1 MEKHSVAKTIC
12 PLDCPDTCG
21 IVASVESGKVT
32 SLGGDKE
39 HPYTNGFIC
48 RKMRGYLDRLYSSER
63 ILYPQVRVGKKGE
76 GKFKRVSW
84 KEALERCA
92 EGLMA
97 VKEEFGGEAILPYS
111 YAGNMGAVNRF
122 AGFPFFS
129 KLGASVLGETICSAA
144 SGAGWKKQCGPL
156 SGCPP
161 ENAAEARLIILWG
174 INVKVSNIHFWQYVA
189 TAKKNGCRVIVIDPY
204 KNQTA
209 KSADDFIP
217 VKVGGDSAL
226 ALGVIKVLFESDS
239 LDHVFLKNHT
249 TGFAGLKAYVDSREL
264 SEFITDSG
272 VSEAS
277 IRTLAGLIA
286 KNPKTFI
293 RIGVGISRN
302 SRGAMSIRA
311 ITSLAAALGLF
322 SGGKGRGVL
331 LSTSAFKGDSE
342 ILTRES
348 LREEPARSI
357 NMIHL
362 GYALTGLEKPLK
374 ALVVYNSNPATVN
387 PDGSSVRFGL
397 AREDLFTIV
406 HEQVMTPT
414 AKYADVLL
422 PATTFL
428 ENMDVYTGYGHF
440 YMGVARPVVEPV
452 GEAKSNF
459 DFFQALALQCG
470 FDDDAFHETCE
481 ARLKHYVESMDGVP
495 EDVSVD
501 EIMKGR
507 LVQSTRSRP
516 EGDVIKGSNVANRSE
531 FKFRFTVIDESA
543 EPATACLLSGGESM
557 DPDLLAR
564 FPLQLITPP
573 HPDLL
578 NSSFGEKYEGELG
591 SVIIHPEDADRFNV
605 KDGAVV
611 ILANNRGRSQRTAQ
625 VSDDTQKGVL
635 VAEGLFWT
643 VAEKNPGLGA
653 GGINDLTSQKI
664 TDMGSGATFHESLVT
679 IIA

>member
-1 MEKHSVAKTIC
+1 MGKFHTAKTLC

-21 IVASVESGKVT
+21 IVASVEDGKIV
-32 SLGGDKE
+32 SLAGDKE

-48 RKMRGYLDRLYSSER
+48 RKMRGYIDRFYSSKR
-63 ILYPQVRVGKKGE
+63 ILYPQVRIGKKGE

-84 KEALERCA
+84 SEALERCA
-92 EGLMA
+92 DGLIK
-97 VKEEFGGEAILPYS
+97 VKKEFGGEAILPYS

-122 AGFPFFS
+122 AGFPLLN
-129 KLGASVLGETICSAA
+129 KLGTSVLEETICSAA

-161 ENAAEARLIILWG
+161 ENAAEAKLIIIWG
-174 INVKVSNIHFWQYVA
+174 INVKVSNIHFWQYVT

-209 KSADDFIP
+209 QSADDYIQ

-226 ALGVIKVLFESDS
+226 ALGIIKVLFENNC
-239 LDHVFLKNHT
+239 LDNDFIKNHT
-249 TGFAGLKAYVDSREL
+249 TGFTDLKLYVDSREL
-264 SEFITDSG
+264 SEFVIDSG

-277 IRTLAGLIA
+277 IRTLAGLVA

-311 ITSLAAALGLF
+311 ITSLAATLGLF
-322 SGGKGRGVL
+322 AGGKGRGVL
-331 LSTSAFKGDSE
+331 LGTNAFKGDSE

-348 LREEPARSI
+348 LRTEPARSI

-362 GYALTGLEKPLK
+362 GYALTGLENPLK
-374 ALVVYNSNPATVN
+374 ALIIYNSNPATVN
-387 PDGSSVRFGL
+387 PDGSSVRYGL

-414 AKYADVLL
+414 AKYADILL

-440 YMGVARPVVEPV
+440 YMGVARPVTEPI

-459 DFFQALALQCG
+459 DFFQALALKCG
-470 FDDDAFHETCE
+470 FGDDAFHETCE
-481 ARLKHYVESMDGVP
+481 ARLKRYVSSMEGVP
-495 EDVSVD
+495 EDMSVD
-501 EIMKGR
+501 EIMNGR
-507 LVQSTRSRP
+507 LVHSIRSRP
-516 EGDVIKGSNVANRSE
+516 EGDVINGSDGSDL
-531 FKFRFTVIDESA
+531 KFRFSAIDGSSD
-543 EPATACLLSGGESM
+543 PVTACLLVGGESM
-557 DPDLLAR
+557 DPDLRAR

-578 NSSFGEKYEGELG
+578 NSTFGEKYEGELG
-591 SVIIHPEDADRFNV
+591 SVIVHPEDAVRFNV
-605 KDGAVV
+605 QDGALV
-611 ILANNRGRSQRTAQ
+611 ILANNRGRSKRVAC
-625 VSDDTQKGVL
+625 VSEDTQKGVL

-643 VAEKNPGLGA
+643 VAEENAGLSA

>member
-1 MEKHSVAKTIC
+1 MEKIRVAKTIC

-48 RKMRGYLDRLYSSER
+48 RKMRGYLDRFYSSER

-92 EGLMA
+92 EGLMK
-97 VKEEFGGEAILPYS
+97 VKKEFGGEAILPYS

-122 AGFPFFS
+122 AGFPLFN
-129 KLGASVLGETICSAA
+129 KLGTSILEQTICSAA

-161 ENAAEARLIILWG
+161 ENAADANLIILWG
-174 INVKVSNIHFWQYVA
+174 INVKVSNIHFWQYVT
-189 TAKKNGCRVIVIDPY
+189 TAKKNGCRVVVIDPY
-204 KNQTA
+204 RNQTA
-209 KSADDFIP
+209 KSADYYIQ

-226 ALGVIKVLFESDS
+226 ALGIIKVLLKSHH
-239 LDHVFLKNHT
+239 LDHDFIKIHT
-249 TGFAGLKAYVDSREL
+249 TGFTDLKAYVDSREL
-264 SEFITDSG
+264 SEFAIDSG
-272 VSEAS
+272 VTETS
-277 IRTLAGLIA
+277 IRTLAECIA
-286 KNPKTFI
+286 SNPKTFI
-293 RIGVGISRN
+293 RIGIGISRN
-302 SRGAMSIRA
+302 SRGAMSIRG
-311 ITSLAAALGLF
+311 ITSLAATLGLF
-322 SGGKGRGVL
+322 SGGTGRGVL
-331 LSTSAFKGDSE
+331 LCTSAFKGNSE
-342 ILTRES
+342 ILVRES
-348 LREEPARSI
+348 LRTEPARSI

-362 GYALTGLEKPLK
+362 GYALTGLTNPVK
-374 ALVVYNSNPATVN
+374 ALIVYNSNPATVN

-428 ENMDVYTGYGHF
+428 ENIDVYTGYGHF

-470 FDDDAFHETCE
+470 FNDDVFHERCE
-481 ARLKHYVESMDGVP
+481 TRLRRYVASMDGIP
-495 EDVSVD
+495 EDVSAE
-501 EIMKGR
+501 EIMNGR
-507 LVQSTRSRP
+507 FIHSTRSRP
-516 EGDVIKGSNVANRSE
+516 KGDVINGSGY
-531 FKFRFTVIDESA
+531 KIRFSAIDGNSD
-543 EPATACLLSGGESM
+543 PATACLLGGGEFM
-557 DPDLLAR
+557 DPDLRAR

-578 NSSFGEKYEGELG
+578 NSTFGEKYKGELG
-591 SVIIHPEDADRFNV
+591 SVIIHPEDAARFNV
-605 KDGAVV
+605 KDGTFV
-611 ILANNRGRSQRTAQ
+611 ILANNRGRSQRMAL
-625 VSDDTQKGVL
+625 VSEDTQQGVL
-635 VAEGLFWT
+635 VAEGLFWAG
-643 VAEKNPGLGA
+643 AEKKPGLGA

>member
-1 MEKHSVAKTIC
+1 MEKRRVAKTIC

-21 IVASVESGKVT
+21 IVASVENGKVI
-32 SLGGDKE
+32 SLAGDKE

-48 RKMRGYLDRLYSSER
+48 RKMRGYLDRFYSSER
-63 ILYPQVRVGKKGE
+63 ILYPQVRVGQKGE

-84 KEALERCA
+84 NEALERCA
-92 EGLMA
+92 EGLMK
-97 VKEEFGGEAILPYS
+97 VKKEFGGEAILPYS

-122 AGFPFFS
+122 AGFPFFN
-129 KLGASVLGETICSAA
+129 KLGTSVLEQTICSAA
-144 SGAGWKKQCGPL
+144 SGAGWKKQCGPF

-161 ENAAEARLIILWG
+161 ENAAEAKLIILWG

-209 KSADDFIP
+209 KSADDYIQ

-226 ALGVIKVLFESDS
+226 ALGIIKVLLESNC
-239 LDHVFLKNHT
+239 LDHDFIKNHT
-249 TGFAGLKAYVDSREL
+249 TGFAGHKAYVDSREL
-264 SEFITDSG
+264 SEFVTDSG
-272 VSEAS
+272 VSESS
-277 IRTLAGLIA
+277 IRTLAGFIA
-286 KNPKTFI
+286 KNQKTFI

-311 ITSLAAALGLF
+311 ITSLASALGLF

-331 LSTSAFKGDSE
+331 LSASAFKGDRE

-348 LREEPARSI
+348 LRTEPARSI

-362 GYALTGLEKPLK
+362 GYALTGLENPLK
-374 ALVVYNSNPATVN
+374 ALIVYNSNPATVN

-414 AKYADVLL
+414 AKYADILL

-440 YMGVARPVVEPV
+440 YMGVARPVVEPL

-470 FDDDAFHETCE
+470 FDNDAFHETCE
-481 ARLKHYVESMDGVP
+481 ARLKRYVASMDGVP
-495 EDVSVD
+495 EDMSVD
-501 EIMKGR
+501 EIMNGR
-507 LVQSTRSRP
+507 LVHSTRSRP
-516 EGDVIKGSNVANRSE
+516 EGDVINGSDGSE
-531 FKFRFTVIDESA
+531 FKFRFSAIDESSD
-543 EPATACLLSGGESM
+543 PATACLLVGGESM
-557 DPDLLAR
+557 DPDLRAR

-578 NSSFGEKYEGELG
+578 NSTFGDKYEGELG
-591 SVIIHPEDADRFNV
+591 SVIIHPEDAARFNV
-605 KDGAVV
+605 KDGALI
-611 ILANNRGRSQRTAQ
+611 ILANNRGRSQRMAL

-635 VAEGLFWT
+635 VAEGLFWS

>member
-1 MEKHSVAKTIC
+1 MEKHHRVKTIC

-21 IVASVESGKVT
+21 IIASVENGKIV
-32 SLGGDKE
+32 SLTGDKE

-48 RKMRGYLDRLYSSER
+48 RKMRTYPDRHYSSER
-63 ILYPQVRVGKKGE
+63 ILYPQVRVGKKG
-76 GKFKRVSW
+76 GGQFRRVSW
-84 KEALERCA
+84 DEALQLCA
-92 EGLMA
+92 EHLLK
-97 VKEEFGGEAILPYS
+97 VKREFGGEAILPYS

-122 AGFPFFS
+122 AGFPLFNKLGTS
-129 KLGASVLGETICSAA
+129 KLEQTICSAA

-156 SGCPP
+156 PGCPP
-161 ENAAEARLIILWG
+161 ENAAEAKLIIIWG
-174 INVKVSNIHFWQYVA
+174 INVKVSNIHFWQYVT
-189 TAKKNGCRVIVIDPY
+189 TAKKNGARVVVIDPY
-204 KNQTA
+204 RNQTA
-209 KSADDFIP
+209 QSADDYIQ

-226 ALGVIKVLFESDS
+226 ALGIIKVLLENDN
-239 LDHVFLKNHT
+239 LDHDFIKDHT
-249 TGFAGLKAYVDSREL
+249 TGFADLKSYVDRRDL
-264 SEFITDSG
+264 SEFVTDSG
-272 VSEAS
+272 VSEIS

-286 KNPKTFI
+286 DNPKTFI

-322 SGGKGRGVL
+322 AGGTGRGVL
-331 LSTSAFKGDSE
+331 LSTSAFKGESE
-342 ILTRES
+342 ILTRDS
-348 LREEPARSI
+348 LRSLPARSI

-362 GYALTGLEKPLK
+362 GYALTGLEKPIK
-374 ALVVYNSNPATVN
+374 ALIVYNSNPATVN

-397 AREDLFTIV
+397 AREDLFTVV

-428 ENMDVYTGYGHF
+428 ENMDAYTGYGHF
-440 YMGVARPVVEPV
+440 YMGVAHPVVDPA

-470 FDDDAFHETCE
+470 FDDDVFHETCE
-481 ARLKHYVESMDGVP
+481 GRIEQYLASMDGIP
-495 EDVSVD
+495 ENMGVD
-501 EIMKGR
+501 EIMNGR
-507 LVQSTRSRP
+507 LVHSTRSRAG
-516 EGDVIKGSNVANRSE
+516 GDVMRGSEST
-531 FKFRFTVIDESA
+531 FRFSVIDGSSD
-543 EPATACLLSGGESM
+543 PATACLLAGGEYM
-557 DPDLLAR
+557 DPDLRAR

-578 NSSFGEKYEGELG
+578 NSTFGDKYKGELG
-591 SVIIHPEDADRFNV
+591 SVLVHPEDAARFNV
-605 KDGAVV
+605 KDGAQI
-611 ILANNRGRSQRTAQ
+611 ILANNRGRSKRVAQ

-635 VAEGLFWT
+635 IAEGLFWAVEENT
-643 VAEKNPGLGA
+643 PGIGT

>member
-1 MEKHSVAKTIC
+1 MEKHHSAKTIC

-21 IVASVESGKVT
+21 IIASVENGKIV
-32 SLGGDKE
+32 SLTGDKE

-48 RKMRGYLDRLYSSER
+48 RKMRGYLDRYYSSER
-63 ILYPQVRVGKKGE
+63 ILYPQVRVGKKG
-76 GKFKRVSW
+76 GGTFRRVSW
-84 KEALERCA
+84 SEALELCA
-92 EGLMA
+92 EHLLK
-97 VKEEFGGEAILPYS
+97 VKKEFGGEAILPYS

-122 AGFPFFS
+122 AGFPLFN
-129 KLGASVLGETICSAA
+129 KLGTSRLAQTICSAA

-156 SGCPP
+156 PGCPP
-161 ENAAEARLIILWG
+161 ENAAEAKLIIVWG
-174 INVKVSNIHFWQYVA
+174 INVKVSNIHFWQYVT
-189 TAKKNGCRVIVIDPY
+189 TAKKNGARVIVIDPY
-204 KNQTA
+204 RNQTA
-209 KSADDFIP
+209 QSADDYIQ

-226 ALGVIKVLFESDS
+226 ALGIIKVLLERDC
-239 LDHVFLKNHT
+239 LDHDFIKNYT
-249 TGFAGLKAYVDSREL
+249 TGFADLKSYVDRRDL
-264 SEFITDSG
+264 SEFATDSG

-286 KNPKTFI
+286 NNSKTFI

-311 ITSLAAALGLF
+311 ITSLAATLGLF
-322 SGGKGRGVL
+322 AGGTGRGVL

-342 ILTRES
+342 ILTRDS
-348 LREEPARSI
+348 LRSQPARSI

-362 GYALTGLEKPLK
+362 GYALTGLEKPVK
-374 ALVVYNSNPATVN
+374 ALIVYNSNPATVN

-397 AREDLFTIV
+397 AREDLFTVV

-414 AKYADVLL
+414 AKYADILL

-440 YMGVARPVVEPV
+440 YMGVARPVVEPA

-481 ARLKHYVESMDGVP
+481 GRIEQYLASMDGIP
-495 EDVSVD
+495 ENMSVD
-501 EIMKGR
+501 EIMDGR
-507 LVQSTRSRP
+507 LVHSTRSRAG
-516 EGDVIKGSNVANRSE
+516 GDVMSGSE
-531 FKFRFTVIDESA
+531 TTFRFSVIDGSSH
-543 EPATACLLSGGESM
+543 PVTACLLAGGECV
-557 DPDLLAR
+557 DPDLRAR

-573 HPDLL
+573 HQDLL
-578 NSSFGEKYEGELG
+578 NSTFGEKYEGEPG
-591 SVIIHPEDADRFNV
+591 SVIIHPEDAARFNV
-605 KDGAVV
+605 KDGTLV
-611 ILANNRGRSQRTAQ
+611 ILANNRGRSKRVAQ
-625 VSDDTQKGVL
+625 VSDDTQPGVL

-643 VAEKNPGLGA
+643 VEDNNPGIGT

-664 TDMGSGATFHESLVT
+664 TDMGYGATFHESLVT
-679 IIA
+679 IIAQ